1 VKIFRHC
8 LKHYLG
14 KNERVEADDGYM
26 GDDPRLVKTP
36 RGIRYQEIDKKNFF
50 FARNDARARQFHVL
64 SDVFH
69 HDVEKH
75 SSSHSFHLSLDI
87 SNYTVSI
94 YSLCPHAISLSM
106 QKLVLAFACFLF
118 SIIVKR
124 NEIPSW

>member
-1 VKIFRHC
+1 MKIFRHC

-75 SSSHSFHLSLDI
+75 SSCFRACAVLTQLSLELG
-87 SNYTVSI
+87 YKQL
-94 YSLCPHAISLSM
+94 YSVNL
-106 QKLVLAFACFLF
+106 
-118 SIIVKR
+118 
-124 NEIPSW
+124 